1 MNLVTVSSKVLGNA
15 GIEQLDYQGQALNLS
30 SLVRAIMECLL
41 LSPSRYDLMDVYYL
55 MEMLS
60 FLRVSF
66 VQQLLEECTSV
77 KVKRAFL

>member
-1 MNLVTVSSKVLGNA
+1 
-15 GIEQLDYQGQALNLS
+15 
-30 SLVRAIMECLL
+30 MECLL